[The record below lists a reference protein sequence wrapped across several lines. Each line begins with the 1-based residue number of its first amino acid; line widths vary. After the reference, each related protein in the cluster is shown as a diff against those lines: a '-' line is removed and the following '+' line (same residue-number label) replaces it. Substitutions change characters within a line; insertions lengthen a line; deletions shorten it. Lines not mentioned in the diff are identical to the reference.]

1 VRDFQSRMEDGAKKD
16 SEWFEDG
23 ALVLPEVVGA
33 SYPQLAR
40 EVVAAK
46 ALEVAEDNEEA
57 DDFGGSM

>member
-16 SEWFEDG
+16 SEWFEVG

-46 ALEVAEDNEEA
+46 ALEVAEDNEEEEEL
-57 DDFGGSM
+57 GGSM